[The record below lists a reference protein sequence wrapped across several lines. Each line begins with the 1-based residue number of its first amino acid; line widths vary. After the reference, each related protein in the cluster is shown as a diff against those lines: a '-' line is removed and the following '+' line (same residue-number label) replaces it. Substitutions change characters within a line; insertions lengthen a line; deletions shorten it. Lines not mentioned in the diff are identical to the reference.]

1 MLITRPAGTEE
12 NNINDTNS
20 ALKDRVEKALAV
32 VRPYLK
38 ADGGGVELVDVT
50 AASGKVRVRLTGG
63 CACCPSA
70 GLTLKNGVEAAI
82 KKEIPEI
89 RTVEA
94 V

>member
-1 MLITRPAGTEE
+1 M
-12 NNINDTNS
+12 NDVN
-20 ALKDRVEKALAV
+20 AELRGKVEKALAR
-32 VRPYLK
+32 VRPYLE

-50 AASGKVRVRLTGG
+50 AASGKARVRLTGG

-82 KKEIPEI
+82 KRDVPEI